1 MCEPH
6 HPDDQHDQPASVPD
20 NLLIQAMAQYLDES
34 LSVESTVRALLAKVG
49 FNDPELPVEDCVA
62 ALVGAHLRL
71 SPPT

>member
-6 HPDDQHDQPASVPD
+6 PNNDQPASVPD

-34 LSVESTVRALLAKVG
+34 LSVESSIRELLAKVG

>member
-1 MCEPH
+1 MCGP
-6 HPDDQHDQPASVPD
+6 PSNDQPARLPD
-20 NLLIQAMAQYLDES
+20 ELLVQAMAQYLDES
-34 LSVESTVRALLAKVG
+34 LSVESSIRELLAKVG